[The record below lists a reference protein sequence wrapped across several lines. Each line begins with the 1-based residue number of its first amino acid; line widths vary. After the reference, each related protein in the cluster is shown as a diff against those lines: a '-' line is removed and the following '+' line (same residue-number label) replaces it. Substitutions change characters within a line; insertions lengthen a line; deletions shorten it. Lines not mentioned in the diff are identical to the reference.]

1 MCYKLICCYYREPKP
16 IIARSIGFYMIFDN
30 KKKYRLNNCYKL
42 PIYSGG
48 KSIFS
53 TLSKNIDELFKT
65 QNRPPKPRRK
75 DWWIK

>member
-1 MCYKLICCYYREPKP
+1 MAC
-16 IIARSIGFYMIFDN
+16 SIGFYMIFDN
-30 KKKYRLNNCYKL
+30 KKKYRLNNCYKI
-42 PIYSGG
+42 PVCSGG

-65 QNRPPKPRRK
+65 QNKPPKPKQK

>member
-16 IIARSIGFYMIFDN
+16 IMARSIGFYMIFDN
-30 KKKYRLNNCYKL
+30 KKKYRLNNCYKN
-42 PIYSGG
+42 SGG

-65 QNRPPKPRRK
+65 QNKPPKPRRK